1 MKFKTIAEAF
11 NFYRTKTVAE
21 IETRAAEI
29 KNEIA
34 TNSAADV
41 EALNIEAEGLRQAKE
56 NAVEKRN
63 DGAKVNVIT
72 GANFEG
78 AKNVENAADV
88 FATAEYRNAFFK
100 TLKGETLNGA
110 ELVAWN
116 KAQAEKRAD
125 AFAST
130 SNAAAVIPTQT
141 LNEVIKKART
151 MGGIMSVCRGF
162 NIPANLS
169 VPVATPSAAASW
181 HTEGAKVDG
190 EKPDVANVAFAAYE
204 IMKVFSISAAV
215 KRMSIPAFESYL
227 IDELANCVVACLANG
242 VVNGTGTAQGKGVLT
257 GVTWTKNTN
266 YVEVA
271 KASSIAY
278 ADVVKAISLLKRGY
292 AKNAKFAMN
301 NVTLYNTFYGML
313 DSDGRPIFTPDVQ
326 NDKVGKILGFEVV
339 VDDYMPDDTV
349 LFGNFEYM
357 GYNMPEGIAV
367 EASTQ
372 SSFRSGLIDYRAMA
386 IADCKPIVEEAFIKI
401 AKAAS

>member
-63 DGAKVNVIT
+63 DGAKFNVIT

-326 NDKVGKILGFEVV
+326 NDRVGKILGFEVV

>member
-41 EALNIEAEGLRQAKE
+41 EALNIEAEGLKQAKE

-63 DGAKVNVIT
+63 DGAKLDPIT
-72 GANFEG
+72 GAKFGGNP
-78 AKNVENAADV
+78 AENGADV

-116 KAQAEKRAD
+116 KAQTEKRAD
-125 AFAST
+125 AYATT

-141 LNEVIKKART
+141 LNEIVKKART

-169 VPVATPSAAASW
+169 VPVATPSSAASW
-181 HTEGAKVDG
+181 HTEGAKVDS

-215 KRMSIPAFESYL
+215 KRMSVDAFESYL

-242 VVNGTGTAQGKGVLT
+242 VVNGTGTDQGKGILT

-271 KASSIAY
+271 KASSVTY
-278 ADVVKAISLLKRGY
+278 ADVVKAIALLKRGY
-292 AKNAKFAMN
+292 ARNAKFAMN
-301 NVTLYNTFYGML
+301 NATLYGTFYGML

-339 VDDYMPDDTV
+339 VDDYMPADTV
-349 LFGNFEYM
+349 LFGNFDYM

-372 SSFRSGLIDYRAMA
+372 SSFKYGLIDYRAMA
-386 IADCKPIVEEAFIKI
+386 IADCKPIVEEAFVKI
-401 AKAAS
+401 GKATA